1 MALKDPNKAQV
12 RRAQNEGKRLNFWSS
27 FNAKPKPQHKFLVR
41 FGDNGLFYSGGP
53 KDKQGDGWLDIDFS
67 KAGFSDLNAIPNLA
81 WMVKSVTRPSMNIPM
96 KDAMYEQDGEFIGYK
111 PLSID
116 AVTWVPITIK
126 LINVAN
132 HTFYPNET
140 TLYHDL
146 DLLFGVLIDHS
157 GYRFDT
163 TTSTAGISDV
173 GLPPLPVTVSNKTAY
188 TLRSTK
194 LFDPFEIIDLANDYR
209 NDINHNYIDDYG
221 TPITSDSL
229 AADESGVY
237 PFGKWTMYQ
246 PYLMDVSFGQ
256 NDYSNDNQFIEYTL
270 KIGYYWAQ
278 YTSYAGVEPAGAF
291 PNAGTR

>member
-1 MALKDPNKAQV
+1 MADSRYKKNDAGV
-12 RRAQNEGKRLNFWSS
+12 TRALDEQHRLNFWSS

-41 FGDNGLFYSGGP
+41 FGNNGLFYSGGE
-53 KDKQGDGWLDIDFS
+53 KGELDIDFS
-67 KAGFSDLNAIPNLA
+67 RIAAFSKLNAIPNLA

-111 PLSID
+111 PPSID

-140 TLYHDL
+140 TIYHDL
-146 DLLFGVLIDHS
+146 DLLFNVLIDHS

-173 GLPPLPVTVSNKTAY
+173 GLPPLSVAVSNKSAY
-188 TLRSTK
+188 TLRSAK

-209 NDINHNYIDDYG
+209 NDINHNYSDDYG

-291 PNAGTR
+291 PKKK